1 MQPLLLTHYTL
12 TSSLGP
18 GIAVHLQA
26 LMQQRSGLAPC
37 SFETARL
44 DTWIGQVPDAQL
56 PELEP
61 ELSQF
66 ECRNNRLALLAAR
79 QDGFE
84 QAVADACAQYGAHRI
99 GLFMGTST
107 SGILQTELAYR
118 NRDAASSALPKSFC
132 YSGTHNTF

>member
-18 GIAVHLQA
+18 GTASHLRA
-26 LMQQRSGLAPC
+26 LTQQRSGLAPC

-44 DTWIGQVPDAQL
+44 DTWVGQVPDAQL
-56 PELEP
+56 PALEP
-61 ELSQF
+61 ELTQY

-84 QAVADACAQYGAHRI
+84 QAVAGARERYGAHRI

-107 SGILQTELAYR
+107 SGIL
-118 NRDAASSALPKSFC
+118 
-132 YSGTHNTF
+132 